1 MIPSSELERQIGLEL
16 FFTDS
21 PGIGGT
27 LRVEPEDFIV
37 EEVSVMPEED
47 PTGQNTAAIVRARYW
62 ETNRLV
68 REFAR
73 RLRISRKKIMFAGT
87 KDKRA
92 ISTQLFVFAA
102 PMDDVHAIEM
112 KDIEFLNIYQT
123 KKQIG
128 LGDLIGNKFSITL
141 KNLDMKMPEAMEATL
156 SIANQLNN
164 IGGFPNYFGVQRFG
178 AVRPI
183 THLMGKHMT
192 RGKPELAVREY
203 LCTPGT
209 HENNEATAARIE
221 LGKTGDYAKA
231 LHDFPYN
238 LSFEKAIMNHLVV
251 KPDDYVGALENLPQN
266 LLMMFIHAYQSYL
279 FNKILSE
286 RMRRGLPLNEPVP
299 GDMALKMDQN
309 KLPDHN
315 NWLEA
320 TESNIPM
327 LTGLIAKKKAFIS
340 ATLYGHESKFANG
353 EMGEIE
359 ASIIEQEGVKQRD
372 FVLNEYY
379 KLGSKGKRREILAPA
394 KDFEFRQVDD
404 AIQFGFE
411 LYKGCYATTFLREFM
426 KAKELTKY

>member
-27 LRVEPEDFIV
+27 LRVEPEDFVV

-102 PMDDVHAIEM
+102 PMDDIQSIEM
-112 KDIEFLNIYQT
+112 KDIEFLNIYPT
-123 KKQIG
+123 NKQIG

-141 KNLDMKMPEAMEATL
+141 KDLDMEIDQAMEASQ

-192 RGKPELAVREY
+192 RGEPELAVKEY
-203 LCTPGT
+203 LCAPGT
-209 HENNEATAARIE
+209 HENNEATQARIE

-231 LHDFPYN
+231 LHDFPEN
-238 LSFEKAIMNHLVV
+238 LSFEKAILNHLVV
-251 KPDDYVGALENLPQN
+251 NPDDSIGALGNLPQN
-266 LLMMFIHAYQSYL
+266 LLMMFIHAYQSFL
-279 FNKILSE
+279 FNRILSE
-286 RMRRGLPLNEPVP
+286 RMRRGLPLNQPVP
-299 GDMALKMDQN
+299 GDMVLKMDQN

-327 LTGLIAKKKAFIS
+327 LTGLISKKKAFVS
-340 ATLYGHESKFANG
+340 ATLYGHESEFAKG

-394 KDFEFRQVDD
+394 KNFEFRQVDD
-404 AIQFGFE
+404 AIQFDFE

-426 KAKELTKY
+426 KSPELTKY